1 MSGNKVL
8 IVDDDN
14 DLLRALALRLK
25 ASGYSSVFATDGITA
40 VSVARKEMPDV
51 IILDINLPGA
61 DGFKVIERL
70 GSIID
75 LSAIPIIVVTA
86 RDPSTT
92 KEQVLNAGAAA
103 FLQKPVDNDVLL
115 ASIQHALGKTSSQME
130 QKQPAKEEVPKSSK
144 KILVVDD
151 DKELLKAL
159 HVRLKANGYNTV
171 FATDGHHRCQRS
183 SKGAA
188 RPHHPRHRPAR
199 RRRLHGLGTI
209 EVLRSASFYSHH
221 CGHRQRSVDNQGPGL
236 ERWRAGV
243 SSEARGQR
251 HAPGSNP
258 KGFERI

>member
-1 MSGNKVL
+1 
-8 IVDDDN
+8 
-14 DLLRALALRLK
+14 LLT
-25 ASGYSSVFATDGITA
+25 SSVFATDGITA

-61 DGFKVIERL
+61 DGFKVIERS

-92 KEQVLNAGAAA
+92 KEQVLNADAAA

-115 ASIQHALGKTSSQME
+115 ASIQHVLGKTSSQME
-130 QKQPAKEEVPKSSK
+130 QKQPAKEEVPVSSK

-171 FATDGHHRCQRS
+171 FATDGITAVSDTKDRT
-183 SKGAA
+183 K
-188 RPHHPRHRPAR
+188 
-199 RRRLHGLGTI
+199 
-209 EVLRSASFYSHH
+209 SFELAFSLAT
-221 CGHRQRSVDNQGPGL
+221 VT
-236 ERWRAGV
+236 
-243 SSEARGQR
+243 
-251 HAPGSNP
+251 
-258 KGFERI
+258 